1 VQPIAALHNIGYCG
15 SDFGFPY
22 HPKYHATGSQA
33 IAMSRYIT
41 EPFLLEKAIITIGSC
56 SWEVGSVNLSNV
68 TSNITGSINTFF
80 LLNQR
85 RNQNIE
91 YSKGIYAKE
100 YGDAS
105 EAGKIINTNIPT
117 SIPLSKDQYD
127 ASETTYV
134 DTVRDILGF
143 SQIYSFASGSLAGT
157 YLQPSSPGI
166 GLSKITKTL
175 ADLIPQTDNDIVI
188 ESKVSNIS
196 GYNWSLT
203 NIALQ
208 MSLGVPCFGSL
219 PPYNVIGGNS
229 IVTRY
234 NGSAI
239 TTDST
244 YIGYDGSRTGL
255 NLTQLST
262 QGLVNDLFVGTNLEP
277 AYTSVVRAL
286 TSPRT
291 SFNFVD
297 EKYKVNPYILYPTD
311 HLIIGCQAPVS
322 INPVQY
328 TTTHVATP
336 VAESTLTF
344 GPDTD
349 ENRYQIT
356 LYGSYIKENKEY
368 NDGTNQLL
376 SSNGIH
382 EVIE

>member
-1 VQPIAALHNIGYCG
+1 
-15 SDFGFPY
+15 
-22 HPKYHATGSQA
+22 
-33 IAMSRYIT
+33 
-41 EPFLLEKAIITIGSC
+41 
-56 SWEVGSVNLSNV
+56 
-68 TSNITGSINTFF
+68 
-80 LLNQR
+80 
-85 RNQNIE
+85 
-91 YSKGIYAKE
+91 
-100 YGDAS
+100 
-105 EAGKIINTNIPT
+105 
-117 SIPLSKDQYD
+117 
-127 ASETTYV
+127 
-134 DTVRDILGF
+134 
-143 SQIYSFASGSLAGT
+143 
-157 YLQPSSPGI
+157 
-166 GLSKITKTL
+166 
-175 ADLIPQTDNDIVI
+175 
-188 ESKVSNIS
+188 
-196 GYNWSLT
+196 
-203 NIALQ
+203 

-229 IVTRY
+229 ITTRY

-239 TTDST
+239 TTDSA

-277 AYTSVVRAL
+277 AYTSIVKSL
-286 TSPRT
+286 TTPHISL
-291 SFNFVD
+291 NFVD

-322 INPVQY
+322 INPVQF
-328 TTTHVATP
+328 TTTYVATP
-336 VAESTLTF
+336 VAESTITF